1 MFQKEVIVDCR
12 GHLYGRLASIVAKEL
27 LSGQKIVR
35 VLVASL
41 SFVVLAHLGLAQ
53 TLVRT
58 EEIVR
63 SGSCTCQQRTGGREE
78 RERRERKKDDD
89 EKEKKKLFFPFAFNV
104 RCRLALTIF
113 FLLLGSFAGSRSL
126 ATVYRNKRKCKPTH
140 TREKKK
146 KKKAKNYFFFL
157 FFAYFF
163 FFFFIFVLFV
173 GQCAFC
179 ASCASAATRTTRAA
193 RSICARRPR

>member
-146 KKKAKNYFFFL
+146 KKKAKNFCDKKIIFFSLSRL
-157 FFAYFF
+157 FSLPSLSPALWALPPNSNCDTKKMQFKNA
-163 FFFFIFVLFV
+163 VTL
-173 GQCAFC
+173 
-179 ASCASAATRTTRAA
+179 
-193 RSICARRPR
+193 